1 VVHALMKFNYECLK
15 YHEWLLQWK
24 WHVLYAMVI
33 KGVKDIHENDWLC
46 TKPINCKFGQ
56 CY

>member
-1 VVHALMKFNYECLK
+1 MTFNYECLK

-33 KGVKDIHENDWLC
+33 KAMKDIHENDWLC
-46 TKPINCKFGQ
+46 TRPINSKFGQ